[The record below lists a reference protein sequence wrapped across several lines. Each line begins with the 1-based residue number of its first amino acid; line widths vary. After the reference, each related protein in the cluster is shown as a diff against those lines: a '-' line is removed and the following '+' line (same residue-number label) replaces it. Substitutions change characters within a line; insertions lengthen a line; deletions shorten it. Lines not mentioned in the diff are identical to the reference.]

1 MTKNYSNRSCGE
13 ETESRNVYKTPV
25 IVHYC
30 VVVSVPEE
38 DMDIFDFSKF
48 GDIKPSSRA
57 HFNAGHPFYVE
68 TLTNSSLTVD
78 FLCLHREGSV
88 ERSRTF
94 LYVVKCRFQRYFIV
108 QRHTTLTL
116 PIRLWHDL
124 VKKNRKTDNQLL
136 LPWTEIKIEEK
147 EKNKVSTSTADD
159 WLQIICIDSIR
170 HSFGLC
176 LLTIVKRYIII
187 VSRSLPLTAFQS
199 WT

>member
-1 MTKNYSNRSCGE
+1 MCVARLKITIVLPEMTKNYSNRSCGE

-78 FLCLHREGSV
+78 FLCLTAKDLLNVRELFC
-88 ERSRTF
+88 T
-94 LYVVKCRFQRYFIV
+94 
-108 QRHTTLTL
+108 
-116 PIRLWHDL
+116 
-124 VKKNRKTDNQLL
+124 
-136 LPWTEIKIEEK
+136 
-147 EKNKVSTSTADD
+147 
-159 WLQIICIDSIR
+159 
-170 HSFGLC
+170 
-176 LLTIVKRYIII
+176 
-187 VSRSLPLTAFQS
+187 
-199 WT
+199 